1 MSPRAKTA
9 EAAQSGVTSRQQEP
23 LPWLTGCCL
32 EIITR
37 SITVH
42 LGLFSR
48 SASIKQVRTSSGQ
61 PVHFL
66 HVSPFPV
73 VGVLT
78 EKLLHFISTDICG
91 NADQVCAQG
100 WRHSLGDKGRNT
112 AILRS
117 THVSH
122 GPDQDTQREREP
134 QTPQPRPPPSLPT
147 SAIFPA
153 QSQHT

>member
-23 LPWLTGCCL
+23 LPRLTGCCSG
-32 EIITR
+32 IITR

-61 PVHFL
+61 PVRFL

-100 WRHSLGDKGRNT
+100 WRQREKRRHPEEYMCPMAQIKTPRGN
-112 AILRS
+112 
-117 THVSH
+117 VSH
-122 GPDQDTQREREP
+122 RL
-134 QTPQPRPPPSLPT
+134 PSLVLLPP